1 MIDGLSPSDS
11 STVCVL
17 QTGGGNEML
26 RDSRIEDEAV
36 RVLLVLR
43 DKEVLVCVCV
53 CVCARAM
60 FCYLARMQYSAN

>member
-1 MIDGLSPSDS
+1 
-11 STVCVL
+11 
-17 QTGGGNEML
+17 ML

-53 CVCARAM
+53 CVRARAM